1 MCFLRHK
8 TYTWVVAQWANKLF
22 LTGSISSSGKQ
33 PSQTIWALPKI
44 YSCHFAKLAWKGRR
58 KNFGRRNLQ
67 TLKVKVQ
74 RVQISRLTQQ
84 GQKLRPASDQ
94 PTAETTYFDKK
105 NVNVT
110 SKDQLVLF
118 YMEAIKRDVY
128 SKRGS
133 KVVFKCRAGTGLG
146 KDSKLGLHYTSP
158 ALIFLK
164 AWYTKLSHQYN

>member
-1 MCFLRHK
+1 MPLLKNCEPKVNAFSSDILYKIWTSVGSDITASNMCFLRHK
-8 TYTWVVAQWANKLF
+8 TYTWVVAQLANKLF

-84 GQKLRPASDQ
+84 GQKLGPASDQ

-105 NVNVT
+105 CQRHFNRPIGPFLHG
-110 SKDQLVLF
+110 SDQKGCLF
-118 YMEAIKRDVY
+118 K
-128 SKRGS
+128 K
-133 KVVFKCRAGTGLG
+133 G
-146 KDSKLGLHYTSP
+146 KQGC
-158 ALIFLK
+158 I
-164 AWYTKLSHQYN
+164 